1 MSLGGYRPGSGRPA
15 GSPNK
20 ATAELREFAGK
31 YTIEAIEGLYAI
43 AKDAEMPPQARVG
56 AWREI
61 LDRAVGK
68 APQALTDADGN
79 SLTPP
84 IVNLV
89 FPRQPDSGNKT

>member
-1 MSLGGYRPGSGRPA
+1 MLGGVRPGAGRPA
-15 GSPNK
+15 GVPNK

-79 SLTPP
+79 SIVPP
-84 IVNLV
+84 LV
-89 FPRQPDSGNKT
+89 TFVIQQQPGSDNQT